1 MKKESLLKFNKLTP
15 DLMVTDVAKTV
26 RFYTEKLG
34 FTLGMLVTEGG
45 QEVETDLAPDKQ
57 YVYAMVNRDEVFFM
71 FMSKD
76 AYAEDI
82 PELKEKSISASA
94 TLYCDVD
101 DVKSLY
107 ASYKE
112 NGVEI
117 IKDLT
122 VTWYGMQEFYI
133 KDCNGYILGFASKS

>member
-1 MKKESLLKFNKLTP
+1 
-15 DLMVTDVAKTV
+15 MVTDVAKTV